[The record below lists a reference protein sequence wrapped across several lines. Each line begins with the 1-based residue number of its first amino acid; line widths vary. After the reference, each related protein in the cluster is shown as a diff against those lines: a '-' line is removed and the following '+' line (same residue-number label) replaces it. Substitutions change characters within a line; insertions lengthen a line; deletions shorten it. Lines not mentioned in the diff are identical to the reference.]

1 MLGLHLIQQCEVNY
15 MRSGNR
21 KREGKA
27 QTYNRAL
34 RVLGRMRRTDA
45 TLSAAARE
53 EHIDIRTV
61 RKYLGGELKK
71 VAAGKIQPTKAD
83 RKRREMLV
91 PTAGGPARATI
102 RGSEEAS
109 QLGRYMSAVG
119 RYLRTGDTD
128 ALLEFEGQSIGGHPL
143 ITDPST
149 LNHLAEAGSL
159 QLDSI
164 YALPE
169 ASS

>member
-1 MLGLHLIQQCEVNY
+1 
-15 MRSGNR
+15 MRNGNR

-27 QTYNRAL
+27 QTYHRAL

-45 TLSAAARE
+45 TLTAASRE

-61 RKYLGGELKK
+61 RKYLGSELKK
-71 VAAGKIQPTKAD
+71 VAAGKMQPTKAD

-91 PTAGGPARATI
+91 PTASGTTRATI
-102 RGSEEAS
+102 RGSQQAS

-119 RYLRTGDTD
+119 KYLRTGDTD
-128 ALLEFEGQSIGGHPL
+128 ALEEFAGQSIAGHRL
-143 ITDPST
+143 ITDPQT
-149 LNHLAEAGSL
+149 LNSLAEAGAL
-159 QLDSI
+159 QLDAI

-169 ASS
+169 SSS